1 MSLVYHWASGNQF
14 SAALSWADGQSSGRS
29 RGGVDRS
36 SRDPLEAERAH
47 VPQRS
52 VFCFSVA
59 VQCTQASAEAEQADW
74 KPSPSPSATSAR
86 GPARPVTETMPLTPC
101 SWQLLSLV
109 PTGSQPRKEI
119 RALPAHKSSFTL
131 CGGLLRRP
139 PPNAA
144 GWGSHVASL
153 WPGHSGS
160 SWRSPYDLRHL

>member
-1 MSLVYHWASGNQF
+1 MSRVYHWASENQF
-14 SAALSWADGQSSGRS
+14 SAALSWADGQSSGRR
-29 RGGVDRS
+29 RGVVDRS
-36 SRDPLEAERAH
+36 SRDPLEADRAH

-59 VQCTQASAEAEQADW
+59 VQRTQASAEAEQA
-74 KPSPSPSATSAR
+74 PTGSPVLLRLLLLQGVLPGLSR
-86 GPARPVTETMPLTPC
+86 RRC
-101 SWQLLSLV
+101 HCFWQLSSPV

-131 CGGLLRRP
+131 CGGLLCRP

-144 GWGSHVASL
+144 GWGSHVTSL

-160 SWRSPYDLRHL
+160 SWRSSYDLRHL